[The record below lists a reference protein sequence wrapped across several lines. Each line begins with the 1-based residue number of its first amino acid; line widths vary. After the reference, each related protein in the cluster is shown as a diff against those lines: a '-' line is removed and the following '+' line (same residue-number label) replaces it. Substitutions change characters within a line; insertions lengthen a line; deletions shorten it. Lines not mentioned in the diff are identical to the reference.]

1 MNDGSLPL
9 PGHDEQR
16 DAVERYEAMLGR
28 NDVVFFDVD
37 EFEQI
42 IDHYL
47 ENSEPRKAQA
57 VLRLAYQQ
65 HPGAPDL
72 LYCEAGVHQ
81 GMGRLTKALEILD
94 ALGRLEPY
102 NMDVLLNKAGIHS
115 QLRNYRRAVE
125 HYRKALELADEG
137 RDEIYL
143 DLAFEYENLEEL
155 DMAIDCLKKGLEHGP
170 ENEALLYELAYCF
183 ELSDAHEASA
193 IFFREF
199 TNEHPYSFVA
209 WYNLGAALSRLDRL
223 DESNDALDLCL
234 AIDERFTSALFAK
247 ARNLLLQGRYEEA
260 IDCYNETVRI
270 DGPQAV
276 TYSYIGECYEK
287 MERYE
292 QALDHYD
299 RSIALDPNWV
309 DAWIG
314 RGVVKDTQ
322 GRHAEAVKDLEMAI
336 QLAPESG
343 DAHFFL
349 ANTLGRMARYEEALA
364 IYTKLNAMEP
374 ESLDAWLDH
383 ADLLLEVKGP
393 DMALRKLKEGELV
406 HKLDPRFR
414 YRMVSYLLRAGRLQ
428 EALLELEE
436 ALMADHA
443 AHEQLIAH
451 HPEALHLPQ
460 VAHLLELYRR

>member
-1 MNDGSLPL
+1 
-9 PGHDEQR
+9 
-16 DAVERYEAMLGR
+16 
-28 NDVVFFDVD
+28 
-37 EFEQI
+37 
-42 IDHYL
+42 
-47 ENSEPRKAQA
+47 
-57 VLRLAYQQ
+57 
-65 HPGAPDL
+65 
-72 LYCEAGVHQ
+72 
-81 GMGRLTKALEILD
+81 MGRLTKALEILD
-94 ALGRLEPY
+94 ELGRMEPF

-143 DLAFEYENLEEL
+143 DLAFEYENLEDL
-155 DMAIDCLKKGLEHGP
+155 DMAIDCLKRGLEHGP
-170 ENEALLYELAYCF
+170 ENEALLYELAYCY
-183 ELSDAHEASA
+183 ELSDAHQAASVY
-193 IFFREF
+193 FREF

-209 WYNLGAALSRLDRL
+209 WYNLGVALSRLERW

-234 AIDERFTSALFAK
+234 AIDERFTSAYFAK

-260 IDCYNETVRI
+260 VDCYNETVRM

-287 MERYE
+287 MEHYD
-292 QALDHYD
+292 QALVHYD

-314 RGVVKDTQ
+314 RGVVKDMQ
-322 GRHAEAVKDLEMAI
+322 GRHAEAVKDLEIAT
-336 QLAPESG
+336 QLAPDNG

-349 ANTLGRMARYEEALA
+349 ANTLGRVARYEEALA

-393 DMALRKLKEGELV
+393 ETALRKLKEGEQV
-406 HKLDPRFR
+406 HKLDARFR
-414 YRMVSYLLRAGRLQ
+414 YRVVSYLLRAGRMQ
-428 EALLELEE
+428 EALLDLED
-436 ALMADHA
+436 ALVADHA
-443 AHEQLIAH
+443 AHELLVAH
-451 HPEALHLPQ
+451 YPEALHLPQ